1 MKKTIDEQVMNLG
14 SNMIMGSLPNTDQQE
29 QVQNLQ
35 ETVEDNQA
43 AVNAALGSGISLNDL
58 MRRRKTRPMVKNN
71 HIGRNEKCPCG
82 SGKKYK
88 HCCLNEGT
96 YEGYHTV

>member
-14 SNMIMGSLPNTDQQE
+14 SNMIMGSLPSTDQQE

-58 MRRRKTRPMVKNN
+58 MHKIFKLF
-71 HIGRNEKCPCG
+71 
-82 SGKKYK
+82 
-88 HCCLNEGT
+88 LNM
-96 YEGYHTV
+96 HKLPVPR